1 MADPKGF
8 LKTTERELPAR
19 RPVPVRIMDWKEVYE
34 PGDSAVLRRQAGRCM
49 DCGIPFCHKGCPL
62 GNLIPEWNDLVWQS
76 DWEEAAHN
84 LHSTNNF
91 PEFTGRTCP
100 APCEE
105 ACTLNL
111 DPPPPTYPPP
121 SILFSRSILHRRS
134 CNSSR
139 GL

>member
-8 LKTTERELPAR
+8 LKVTERELPPR

-49 DCGIPFCHKGCPL
+49 DCGVPFCMQGCPV
-62 GNLIPEWNDLVWQS
+62 NNIIPDWNDLVYRQDWQ
-76 DWEEAAHN
+76 AAIEV

-91 PEFTGRTCP
+91 PEFTGRVCP

-105 ACTLNL
+105 ACVLRINEAAVGNGAL
-111 DPPPPTYPPP
+111 DR
-121 SILFSRSILHRRS
+121 LDGHR
-134 CNSSR
+134 
-139 GL
+139 LVDDV